1 MNEKNRPSTTH
12 DPWTTHDLELF
23 HDDELDDRKR
33 DAMSDALRRD
43 PGLRDRLVSVQN
55 VDEQL
60 RDFLL
65 DPASSGEDRRAPWS
79 VRALS
84 IAAAA
89 ACVLVSVS
97 LLWYVTGDGS
107 PNGVRVV
114 VQGDAT
120 PADTS
125 TRQVETS
132 TKKSVYEPIRVVFT
146 LPARTKQDEETV
158 ESVPPPE
165 PLAEANDPALVPPD
179 NRPFLASLNRSLA
192 GGNVSQT
199 VRLLRDAPSEQR
211 TAAYRF
217 LGELLR
223 SADVAEQILDQ
234 LPPLEQLAVCKV
246 WAHEPGRRPVAFAR
260 LHRLSL
266 DPELSGA
273 VRTVIADLH
282 QDPSLKKMLRSYRF
296 AEPDKKHSQSSS

>member
-1 MNEKNRPSTTH
+1 MNEKNQPRTTH

-43 PGLRDRLVSVQN
+43 PALRGRLVSVRN
-55 VDEQL
+55 VDDQL
-60 RDFLL
+60 RGFLF
-65 DPASSGEDRRAPWS
+65 DPASSGEDRRASRS
-79 VRALS
+79 VPALP

-97 LLWYVTGDGS
+97 LLWYVMDDGS
-107 PNGVRVV
+107 PNGAPVI

-120 PADTS
+120 A
-125 TRQVETS
+125 VETS
-132 TKKSVYEPIRVVFT
+132 TKAGAYEPIRVVFT
-146 LPARTKQDEETV
+146 LPARTKQDEETMAPV
-158 ESVPPPE
+158 TPPE
-165 PLAEANDPALVPPD
+165 PPLEANDPTLLPPD
-179 NRPFLASLNRSLA
+179 NRPFLARLNLSLA
-192 GGNVSQT
+192 DGNVSQT
-199 VRLLRDAPSEQR
+199 VLLLRDAPSEQR

-223 SADVAEQILDQ
+223 SADVAEQILDR
-234 LPPLEQLAVCKV
+234 LPPHEQLAVCKV
-246 WAHEPGRRPVAFAR
+246 WAYEPGRRPVAFDR

-282 QDPSLKKMLRSYRF
+282 RDPSLKKLLRSYRF
-296 AEPDKKHSQSSS
+296 AEPDEKHSQTPS

>member
-1 MNEKNRPSTTH
+1 MNEKNQ
-12 DPWTTHDLELF
+12 PWTTHDLELF

-33 DAMSDALRRD
+33 DAMSDDLRRD
-43 PGLRDRLVSVQN
+43 PALRDRLVSVRN
-55 VDEQL
+55 LDDQL

-65 DPASSGEDRRAPWS
+65 DPASGGEDRRASWS
-79 VRALS
+79 VRAS
-84 IAAAA
+84 WIAAAA

-107 PNGVRVV
+107 PNGAPVV
-114 VQGDAT
+114 AQGDAT
-120 PADTS
+120 
-125 TRQVETS
+125 RFNTS
-132 TKKSVYEPIRVVFT
+132 TKKVEISTKHSVYEPIRVVFT

-165 PLAEANDPALVPPD
+165 PPIEADDPTLLPPD
-179 NRPFLASLNRSLA
+179 NRPFLARLNRSLA
-192 GGNVSQT
+192 DGNVSQT

-211 TAAYRF
+211 TVAYRF

-223 SADVAEQILDQ
+223 SAEVAEQILDR
-234 LPPLEQLAVCKV
+234 LPPREQLAVCKV
-246 WAHEPGRRPVAFAR
+246 WAYEPGRRPVAFDR
-260 LHRLSL
+260 LHRLSS

-282 QDPSLKKMLRSYRF
+282 QDPSLRKLLRSYRF
-296 AEPDKKHSQSSS
+296 AEPDKKHSQTSS